1 MGEGKHAAKEG
12 TMKVLI
18 VWKVY
23 CSQRKEVYLDLGMSI
38 YILSDVFW
46 MDRGPKEGGID
57 TVVPVEG
64 RKCLPPFF
72 HDVGNI
78 PLLFTSF
85 CICLDCY

>member
-1 MGEGKHAAKEG
+1 MREGKHAAEEG
-12 TMKVLI
+12 TMKILI

-64 RKCLPPFF
+64 RKCLPLSSVMWVIS
-72 HDVGNI
+72 HYYL
-78 PLLFTSF
+78 PLLA
-85 CICLDCY
+85 CLDCY